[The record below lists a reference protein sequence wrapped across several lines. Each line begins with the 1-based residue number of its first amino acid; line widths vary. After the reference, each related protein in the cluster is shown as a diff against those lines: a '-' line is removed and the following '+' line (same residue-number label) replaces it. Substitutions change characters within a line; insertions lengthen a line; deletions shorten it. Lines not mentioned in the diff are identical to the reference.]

1 PADQFASLQS
11 GFRRQLPVGLGRAS
25 VVVLGADFLGVTS
38 FFLGLSPE
46 SSRSQADFLGLS
58 HRRLQLVHC
67 QFSLILPRLMDGH
80 EMSVNPLSHS
90 ARLPPP
96 ESAMLAS
103 LCRQL
108 LLISTFGG
116 PKEVGEAVVRTVTG
130 SRKRPDIKG
139 TLIESKSREDSV
151 RNVKCYELEFRVES
165 PLFHQQNIAVCCF
178 RFGRLFTQCSGT
190 GISMAGGEVRPA
202 ILVRLQQYSG
212 RQSHSYRRK
221 V

>member
-1 PADQFASLQS
+1 MKGGRVIPSPQLGLREVTIIRAERPPADQFASLQS

-58 HRRLQLVHC
+58 HRRLQ
-67 QFSLILPRLMDGH
+67 SLDPPPVNFNANLGLMDGH

-90 ARLPPP
+90 ASPPPP
-96 ESAMLAS
+96 ESSMLAS

-116 PKEVGEAVVRTVTG
+116 PK
-130 SRKRPDIKG
+130 
-139 TLIESKSREDSV
+139 EDSV

-202 ILVRLQQYSG
+202 ILVRIQQYSG